1 MITIEHTIQDELG
14 LHARP
19 AGQLVKLATGFK
31 SDINL
36 SFGDKTVSAKKLFQV
51 MGLGTKGGSKILVTI
66 SGEDEREAAEAI
78 QGYLTAYI

>member
-1 MITIEHTIQDELG
+1 MITIDHTIQDELG

-31 SDINL
+31 SDINI
-36 SFGDKTVSAKKLFQV
+36 SFRDKTVSAKKLFQV
-51 MGLGTKGGSKILVTI
+51 MGLGTKGGSTISVTV

-78 QGYLTAYI
+78 RGYLAANI